1 MLVHPNSI
9 IPEAA
14 RARVVTECAQC
25 GERLFAPELSEYVDV
40 RLVAIFGNV
49 RAAVTPLRRRFLLPR
64 LRPGVASTSA
74 RRPFSEISQVALKD
88 FLCAFENR

>member
-1 MLVHPNSI
+1 MYFHPNSI

-14 RARVVTECAQC
+14 RARVVTEFH
-25 GERLFAPELSEYVDV
+25 GERLFAPELSEYVDERRV
-40 RLVAIFGNV
+40 RHLWQCESCGYAFETTISFYRDCG
-49 RAAVTPLRRRFLLPR
+49 L
-64 LRPGVASTSA
+64 GVASTSA